1 MCVCWGGGGESQFSL
16 YSEFLISKVYI
27 VRSWLNNQRSLRL
40 LSEFHANQIILA
52 RPEKIKGRK
61 EAKEAAVR

>member
-1 MCVCWGGGGESQFSL
+1 
-16 YSEFLISKVYI
+16 